1 VPRNVGQK
9 QDGPSKVLVSVVE
22 IQQETLLGVELAG
35 LSRAARTERLL
46 QAASNACLEDRAALL
61 EQVIEINMPV
71 AAQLASRYAQRGV
84 SIEDLQQVAY
94 LALVKAARR
103 YKHGPDR
110 NFLAYAVPTIRG
122 ELRKYFRDLGWTVR
136 PSRRI
141 QETQGRICAFE
152 DELCQKL
159 GRAPRPSEIA
169 EYLGLD
175 LEIVIEALS
184 ANGLFQP
191 SSLDAGP
198 TADATIGGQLGI
210 EETGFGAAE
219 ARAALAPVLARVS
232 ERERTLLEM
241 RFWRGATQTEI
252 GAVIGVTQMQVSR
265 LLSKLMERLRDEMLT
280 NEPTCDQDLA

>member
-1 VPRNVGQK
+1 VVPSEVA
-9 QDGPSKVLVSVVE
+9 VSV
-22 IQQETLLGVELAG
+22 QERELSGVLPAELAG
-35 LSRAARTERLL
+35 LSRAARTDRLL
-46 QAASNACLEDRAALL
+46 QAASNACPEDRATLL
-61 EQVIEINMPV
+61 EQAIKANMPI
-71 AAQLASRYAQRGV
+71 AAHLASRYAQRGV

-103 YKHGPDR
+103 YEHGPDR

-141 QETQGRICAFE
+141 QETQGRIRAFE

-159 GRAPRPSEIA
+159 GRPPRPSEIA
-169 EYLGLD
+169 DYLGLD
-175 LEIVIEALS
+175 PEVVIEALS

-191 SSLDAGP
+191 SSLDAGSAHE
-198 TADATIGGQLGI
+198 TLGGHLGVR
-210 EETGFGAAE
+210 EAGFRAVE
-219 ARAALAPVLARVS
+219 ARAVLAPLLARVS

-252 GAVIGVTQMQVSR
+252 GAVLGVTQMQVSR
-265 LLSKLMERLRDEMLT
+265 LLSRLIERLRD
-280 NEPTCDQDLA
+280 DLLKDEATSEQGVA